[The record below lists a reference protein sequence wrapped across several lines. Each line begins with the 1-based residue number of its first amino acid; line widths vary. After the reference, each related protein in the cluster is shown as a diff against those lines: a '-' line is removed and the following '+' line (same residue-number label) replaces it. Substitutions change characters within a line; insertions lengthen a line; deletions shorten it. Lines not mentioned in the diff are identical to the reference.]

1 VQPQKSNR
9 YKMKVNKLGLAG
21 VIALSGLIAFAS
33 GTFAQ
38 TNAPAPGGGGRGGG
52 RGGAAVPPEV
62 MLAQMTTNLTLTADQ
77 QTKIKPILD
86 DMAKTTAAIPQ
97 DDADRRGKMTSAR
110 DSATTKISAI
120 LTPEQKTKFDASGGL
135 RGGGRGGR
143 GGGRGAGGPP
153 PGQ

>member
-1 VQPQKSNR
+1 
-9 YKMKVNKLGLAG
+9 MKVNKLGLAG

-33 GTFAQ
+33 GSFAQ
-38 TNAPAPGGGGRGGG
+38 TNAPAPGGRAGGRGGG
-52 RGGAAVPPEV
+52 RGGAPVPPEV

-77 QTKIKPILD
+77 QTKIKPILE
-86 DMAKTTAAIPQ
+86 DMAKKTAAIPA
-97 DDADRRGKMTSAR
+97 DDADRRGKMTPIR
-110 DSATTKISAI
+110 DDATAKVSAI

-135 RGGGRGGR
+135 RGGGGGRGGR